1 MTRPYTTPLRGSA
14 SDDRH
19 SQPWTAERCHKLLR
33 QLDSRLKALRRIV
46 RNQEAAQD
54 KCLRSEKT
62 GNKRVRYTYGTKGTS
77 TKSQTALGASTG
89 ALRGVRRGPFESPYE
104 NTDGSNMP
112 PSSVTGASAGRKAVA
127 LDDLLE
133 SLRFLRNYVPSE
145 CFRVYEAIFDWLVDL
160 LPSTQSHTETT
171 HPKSLLS
178 MCLRKL
184 PACVDGIMTWQLE
197 NPGVADG
204 PSSGLDV
211 VLDLFTQIEKFGHQG
226 LGWSPLKEAV
236 RAQAVSQLGKA
247 VTEGLFSPHYVG
259 LLVKLLAR
267 LGCVPES
274 ARLATAVEV
283 ALPSPR
289 SLDDDFRMSRY
300 LAPLQALLEVTSSKG
315 GYRGKRH
322 VFGSV
327 SHLLQEKRLPT
338 SWLLTRG
345 FRTILRRALTA
356 MARGDGGPQCR
367 NLLVNTIEALCCYSG
382 GDGCDTSNDKPR
394 MQVLID
400 IVSSLAALALGR
412 TGLQTSETNE
422 TNTRTTHA
430 NVTRSVMLVLD
441 QCVDVCGRRD
451 RVCRE
456 SDSIMMV
463 FAFARYCVAS
473 GHDPTNPALMRRQ
486 AQPVMYELLTGA
498 PCRGLDSYY
507 MLLLM
512 IAMSQKISSSHG
524 LSVKKAFS
532 GLSQKLASLDMPEQ
546 FSFDIHDEL
555 LGEVG
560 LDSCAIVSPRARPL
574 IVSLQSSMS
583 GDWCWE
589 EGISEW
595 VPATSRVTE
604 IGNLVKRPKFRAY
617 NPASGQSKP
626 AQVSSGRDNRTH
638 ETVIHSP
645 APRPGS
651 AGSHIHATVG
661 GCLDMRGDGAKVT
674 ARESGWSRRD
684 QALVGEPRLAMA
696 DCASQAACRRFD
708 ATDQEINTE
717 RAHLGGKSPLN
728 IGFPGK
734 ENQIHRKGSS
744 VHVVKD
750 LITEPPN
757 PRHQS
762 NSVQVAAVSAS
773 RPATR
778 RRSRGCGQ
786 LLVVSHNKQ
795 VGIAGRKRR
804 RPPVKSHD
812 LEADWDD
819 LGW

>member
-1 MTRPYTTPLRGSA
+1 MTRPYTTPLCAPANDG
-14 SDDRH
+14 RH

-46 RNQEAAQD
+46 RNQETAQE
-54 KCLRSEKT
+54 KCLRSETT
-62 GNKRVRYTYGTKGTS
+62 GNKRIRYTYSTKGTS
-77 TKSQTALGASTG
+77 TKTKTAFGVSTVG
-89 ALRGVRRGPFESPYE
+89 LRGVRRVAFESPHE
-104 NTDGSNMP
+104 NTDGSNLP
-112 PSSVTGASAGRKAVA
+112 PSSVTGASAMRKRMV

-133 SLRFLRNYVPSE
+133 SLRSLRHYIPSE
-145 CFRVYEAIFDWLVDL
+145 CYRVYEAVFHWLVDL
-160 LPSTQSHTETT
+160 LPFTQPYAEAT

-184 PACVDGIMTWQLE
+184 PACVDDIMTWQLE

-204 PSSGLDV
+204 QSSGLDV
-211 VLDLFTQIEKFGHQG
+211 VLDLYTQLEKFGHQG
-226 LGWSPLKEAV
+226 LGWSPLKQAV
-236 RAQAVSQLGKA
+236 QAQAISQLGRA
-247 VTEGLFSPHYVG
+247 ASEGLFSPHYVG

-274 ARLATAVEV
+274 ARLATAGGV

-289 SLDDDFRMSRY
+289 SLDDDFRVSRY
-300 LAPLQALLEVTSSKG
+300 LAPLQALLEVTSSKD

-345 FRTILRRALTA
+345 FRTILRHALTA
-356 MARGDGGPQCR
+356 MARGDGGPQCL
-367 NLLVNTIEALCCYSG
+367 NLLVNTIEALCCHSG
-382 GDGCDTSNDKPR
+382 GDCCDTPNDEPW

-412 TGLQTSETNE
+412 TGLQTSGTNE
-422 TNTRTTHA
+422 TNTHTTHA

-441 QCVDVCGRRD
+441 RCADVCGQ
-451 RVCRE
+451 RE
-456 SDSIMMV
+456 GRCQGSDSMMMV
-463 FAFARYCVAS
+463 CVFARYCVAS
-473 GHDPTNPALMRRQ
+473 GHDPMNPALMRRQ
-486 AQPVMYELLTGA
+486 AQSLTDELLTSA
-498 PCRGLDSYY
+498 PCRGLDSHC

-512 IAMSQKISSSHG
+512 IAMSQKISSAHG

-532 GLSQKLASLDMPEQ
+532 GLSQKLVKLDMPER
-546 FSFDIHDEL
+546 FSFDIHDGL
-555 LGEVG
+555 LGAVG
-560 LDSCAIVSPRARPL
+560 LDSCAIASPRVRPL
-574 IVSLQSSMS
+574 TVSLQSSMP
-583 GDWCWE
+583 GAWCWE
-589 EGISEW
+589 EGIGEW
-595 VPATSRVTE
+595 VPATSRVAE
-604 IGNLVKRPKFRAY
+604 IGNLVKRPKFRPY
-617 NPASGQSKP
+617 KSASGQSKP
-626 AQVSSGRDNRTH
+626 AQMSSRKDNRTH
-638 ETVIHSP
+638 ETAINSP

-651 AGSHIHATVG
+651 AGGHIHANVG
-661 GCLDMRGDGAKVT
+661 GCLDMRGDGVKVT
-674 ARESGWSRRD
+674 ARENGWSGRD
-684 QALVGEPRLAMA
+684 QVLVGEPRSAMA
-696 DCASQAACRRFD
+696 DCASQAARRRFD
-708 ATDQEINTE
+708 ATAQEINTKHARQE
-717 RAHLGGKSPLN
+717 GKSPLN

-734 ENQIHRKGSS
+734 ENQVRGGRSS
-744 VHVVKD
+744 VHVAKD

-773 RPATR
+773 RPAKR

-795 VGIAGRKRR
+795 VGLAGRKRR

-812 LEADWDD
+812 LEADWDE